1 VTTGQR
7 VIVIGAG
14 FGGVAAAIEL
24 QAHGIDD
31 VVLLDSAPEIGG
43 TWFYNSYP
51 GAACDVPSHLYSF
64 SFAQRSDW
72 SRLCSPQSE
81 ILEYL
86 QGVAR
91 EYGVD
96 ALLVPNTKVTA
107 CRLDEAT
114 LTWTVETEGG
124 ATYTGDAVVLATG
137 QLNTPAIPGI
147 PGVEEFAGATFHSA
161 RWDHDV
167 PLRGARVAVV
177 GTGASAVQFV
187 PAIAPE
193 VAHMTV
199 FQRSGNWFWPRKNR
213 YYPRAV
219 RTAIRLIP
227 GLQAWRRFFLKGYL
241 EMLTIMIRHPSTVG
255 RVGRVYSSLFM
266 RRQLRD
272 PEVRRKAWPDYTF
285 GCKRIL
291 FSSHY
296 LPALGRENVSLVTDA
311 VSEIVPEGVRTAD
324 GQVHAADVLIWG
336 TGFKSTEFMFPMDI
350 VGRGG
355 RTLAEEWADGAHAH
369 LGMTVPGFP
378 SLFVLYG
385 PNTNTSG
392 GSIIVFLEA
401 QVAYVRQ
408 ALQEIARRRADALE
422 VRRDVERA
430 TDAKLQAEFEG
441 TAWTQCDSW
450 YRDESGRIVAN
461 WPRYMQEYVRAVRR
475 LDPAEFDFPAVARE
489 LSTGS
494 VHTGDRTTAV

>member
-1 VTTGQR
+1 MTERDGTGTARDTR
-7 VIVIGAG
+7 VVVVGAG
-14 FGGVAAAIEL
+14 FGGIAAAIEL
-24 QAHGIDD
+24 RGHGIAD
-31 VVLLDSAPEIGG
+31 VVILDSAPEIGG
-43 TWFYNSYP
+43 TWYYNAYP

-64 SFAQRSDW
+64 SFAQRGDW
-72 SRLCSPQSE
+72 SRLCSPQPE

-86 QGVAR
+86 QGVAK
-91 EYGVD
+91 EYGLEE
-96 ALLVPNTKVTA
+96 AFVPSVRVA
-107 CRLDEAT
+107 AARLDEGT
-114 LTWTVETEGG
+114 MTWTVEAEDGRTWD
-124 ATYTGDAVVLATG
+124 ADAVVLATG
-137 QLNTPAIPGI
+137 QLNTPAIPPI
-147 PGVEEFAGATFHSA
+147 PGADDFAGHQMHSA

-167 PLRGARVAVV
+167 DLQGKRVAVV

-193 VAHMTV
+193 VGAMTV
-199 FQRSGNWFWPRKNR
+199 FQRSGNWFFPRKNR
-213 YYPRAV
+213 YYPPALRQV
-219 RTAIRLIP
+219 FRRVP
-227 GLQAWRRFFLKGYL
+227 GVMRFRRFFLKGYL
-241 EMLTIMIRHPSTVG
+241 ESLTLMIRHPNTVG
-255 RVGRVYSSLFM
+255 RLGRLYSTLFM

-296 LPALGRENVSLVTDA
+296 LPALERDNVELVTDRVTGIEA
-311 VSEIVPEGVRTAD
+311 DGVRTED
-324 GQVHAADVLIWG
+324 GRHHPADVLIWG
-336 TGFKSTEFMFPMDI
+336 TGFRTTEFMFPMDV

-355 RTLAEEWADGAHAH
+355 RTLQEEWGEGAHAH

-408 ALQEIARRRADALE
+408 ALEETARRRAAALE
-422 VRRDVERA
+422 VRRDVEQAFDRR
-430 TDAKLQAEFEG
+430 LQAAFEG

-461 WPRYMQEYVRAVRR
+461 WPRYMEQYVRAVSR
-475 LDPAEFDFPAVARE
+475 LDPTEYDFLPAPR
-489 LSTGS
+489 
-494 VHTGDRTTAV
+494 

>member
-1 VTTGQR
+1 V
-7 VIVIGAG
+7 VVGAG
-14 FGGVAAAIEL
+14 FGGIAAAVEL
-24 QAHGIDD
+24 RDHGITD
-31 VVLLDSAPEIGG
+31 VVILDSAPEIGG
-43 TWFYNSYP
+43 TWYYNSYP

-86 QGVAR
+86 QGVAH

-96 ALLVPNTKVTA
+96 ELFVPNVRVRA
-107 CRLDEAT
+107 CRLDEDT
-114 LTWTVETEGG
+114 MTWTVESEDGRTWE
-124 ATYTGDAVVLATG
+124 ADAVLLATG
-137 QLNTPAIPGI
+137 QLNTPAIPSV
-147 PGVEEFAGATFHSA
+147 PGADSFAGPTMHSA

-167 PLRGARVAVV
+167 DLRGKRVAVV

-193 VAHMTV
+193 VGHMTV

-213 YYPRAV
+213 AYPRW
-219 RTAIRLIP
+219 
-227 GLQAWRRFFLKGYL
+227 LQAFFRRFPAVLRARRFFLKGYL
-241 EMLTIMIRHPSTVG
+241 ELITIMIRHPRTLGRLGRLYSTI
-255 RVGRVYSSLFM
+255 FM

-296 LPALGRENVSLVTDA
+296 LPALCRENVELVTDRVA
-311 VSEIVPEGVRTAD
+311 EIVADGVRTAD
-324 GQVHAADVLIWG
+324 GRHHPADVLIWG
-336 TGFKSTEFMFPMDI
+336 TGFRTTEFMFPMEI

-355 RTLAEEWADGAHAH
+355 RTLQEEWGTGAHAH
-369 LGMTVPGFP
+369 LGMAVPGFP

-392 GSIIVFLEA
+392 GSVIVFLEA

-408 ALQEIARRRADALE
+408 ALEETARRRAAALE
-422 VRRDVERA
+422 VRRDVEQAFDERI
-430 TDAKLQAEFEG
+430 QAEFEG
-441 TAWTQCDSW
+441 TAWTRCDSW

-461 WPRYMQEYVRAVRR
+461 WPRYMEEYVRAVARLEPTDYDFLPARR
-475 LDPAEFDFPAVARE
+475 
-489 LSTGS
+489 
-494 VHTGDRTTAV
+494 

>member
-1 VTTGQR
+1 MTGRNGTGREASTR
-7 VIVIGAG
+7 VVVVGAG
-14 FGGVAAAIEL
+14 FGGIAAAIEL
-24 QAHGIDD
+24 REHGITD
-31 VVLLDSAPEIGG
+31 VVILDSAPEIGG
-43 TWFYNSYP
+43 TWYYNSYP

-72 SRLCSPQSE
+72 SRLCSPQPE

-86 QGVAR
+86 QGVAK
-91 EYGVD
+91 EYGLGEVFVPDVRVD
-96 ALLVPNTKVTA
+96 AV
-107 CRLDEAT
+107 RLDEASM
-114 LTWTVETEGG
+114 TWTVEAQDGRRWE
-124 ATYTGDAVVLATG
+124 ADAVVLATG
-137 QLNTPAIPGI
+137 QLNTPAIPPI
-147 PGVEEFAGATFHSA
+147 PGAADFAGPAMHSA

-167 PLRGARVAVV
+167 DLRGKRVAVV

-193 VAHMTV
+193 VGSMTV
-199 FQRSGNWFWPRKNR
+199 FQRSGNWFFPRKNR
-213 YYPRAV
+213 HYPPAMRRLFRRV
-219 RTAIRLIP
+219 PGIMRT
-227 GLQAWRRFFLKGYL
+227 RRFLLKGYL
-241 EMLTIMIRHPSTVG
+241 EFLTIMIRHPSTVG
-255 RVGRVYSSLFM
+255 RLGRVYSTLFM

-296 LPALGRENVSLVTDA
+296 LPALERDNVELVTDR
-311 VSEIVPEGVRTAD
+311 VTEIVPDGVRTED
-324 GQVHAADVLIWG
+324 GRHHPADVLIWG
-336 TGFKSTEFMFPMDI
+336 TGFKSTDFMFPMEI

-355 RTLAEEWADGAHAH
+355 RTLQEEWSQGAHAH

-408 ALQEIARRRADALE
+408 ALEETERRRAAALE
-422 VRRDVERA
+422 VRRDVEQAFDER
-430 TDAKLQAEFEG
+430 LQAEFEG

-461 WPRYMQEYVRAVRR
+461 WPRYMEEYVRAVAK
-475 LDPAEFDFPAVARE
+475 LDPTDYEFIPR
-489 LSTGS
+489 
-494 VHTGDRTTAV
+494 

>member
-1 VTTGQR
+1 MTGRNGTGRAAGR
-7 VIVIGAG
+7 VVVVGAG
-14 FGGVAAAIEL
+14 FGGIAAAIEL
-24 QAHGIDD
+24 RSHGITD
-31 VVLLDSAPEIGG
+31 VVILDSAPEIGG
-43 TWFYNSYP
+43 TWYYNSYP

-64 SFAQRSDW
+64 SYAQRSDW

-81 ILEYL
+81 ILAYL

-96 ALLVPNTKVTA
+96 EVFVPSVRVSA
-107 CRLDEAT
+107 ARLDEAT
-114 LTWTVETEGG
+114 MTWTVEAEDGRTWE
-124 ATYTGDAVVLATG
+124 ADAVVLATG
-137 QLNTPAIPGI
+137 QLNTPAIPAI
-147 PGVEEFAGATFHSA
+147 PGADDFAGPTMHSA

-167 PLRGARVAVV
+167 DLGGRRVAVV

-193 VAHMTV
+193 VGHMTV
-199 FQRSGNWFWPRKNR
+199 FQRSGNWFLPRRNR
-213 YYPRAV
+213 FYPWWLRELFRRFPAVMRA
-219 RTAIRLIP
+219 
-227 GLQAWRRFFLKGYL
+227 RRFFLKGYL
-241 EMLTIMIRHPSTVG
+241 EFLTIMIRHPATIGRLGRLHST
-255 RVGRVYSSLFM
+255 LFM

-296 LPALGRENVSLVTDA
+296 LPTLERPDVELVTDRIT
-311 VSEIVPEGVRTAD
+311 EIVPDGVRTAD
-324 GQVHAADVLIWG
+324 GRHHPADVLIWG
-336 TGFKSTEFMFPMDI
+336 TGFRTTEFMFPMEI
-350 VGRGG
+350 VGRDG
-355 RTLAEEWADGAHAH
+355 RTLQQEWGSGAHAH

-408 ALQEIARRRADALE
+408 ALEETARRRAAALE
-422 VRRDVERA
+422 VRRDVEEA
-430 TDAKLQAEFEG
+430 FDARIQGEFEG
-441 TAWTQCDSW
+441 TAWTRCDSW

-461 WPRYMQEYVRAVRR
+461 WPRYMQEYVRAVAR
-475 LDPAEFDFPAVARE
+475 LDPTDYEFHPAR
-489 LSTGS
+489 S
-494 VHTGDRTTAV
+494 

>member
-1 VTTGQR
+1 VTAGNGTGTAR
-7 VIVIGAG
+7 VVIVGAG
-14 FGGVAAAIEL
+14 FGGIAAAIEL
-24 QAHGIDD
+24 RERGTAE
-31 VVLLDSAPEIGG
+31 VVILDSAPEIGG
-43 TWFYNSYP
+43 TWYYNSYP

-72 SRLCSPQSE
+72 SRLCSPQPE

-86 QGVAR
+86 QGVAK
-91 EYGVD
+91 EYGLDEVF
-96 ALLVPNTKVTA
+96 VPSVRVSA
-107 CRLDEAT
+107 VRLDEAT
-114 LTWTVETEGG
+114 TTWTVEAEDGRRWE
-124 ATYTGDAVVLATG
+124 ADAVVLATG
-137 QLNTPAIPGI
+137 QLNTPAIPAI
-147 PGVEEFAGATFHSA
+147 PGADDFAGPQMHSA

-167 PLRGARVAVV
+167 DLAGRRVAVV

-193 VAHMTV
+193 VGTMTV
-199 FQRSGNWFWPRKNR
+199 FQRSGNWFFPRKNR
-213 YYPRAV
+213 YYPPALRRV
-219 RTAIRLIP
+219 FRRVPGVMRT
-227 GLQAWRRFFLKGYL
+227 RRFFLKGYL
-241 EMLTIMIRHPSTVG
+241 ESLTLMIRHPNTVG
-255 RVGRVYSSLFM
+255 RLGRVYSTLFM
-266 RRQLRD
+266 RRQLRS

-296 LPALGRENVSLVTDA
+296 LPALERDNVELVTDRVTGIEA
-311 VSEIVPEGVRTAD
+311 DGVRTED
-324 GQVHAADVLIWG
+324 GRHHPADVLIWG
-336 TGFKSTEFMFPMDI
+336 TGFKTTEFMFPMDV
-350 VGRGG
+350 VGRDG
-355 RTLAEEWADGAHAH
+355 RTLQQEWGDGAHAH

-408 ALQEIARRRADALE
+408 ALEETARRRAVALE
-422 VRRDVERA
+422 VRRDVEQASDRA
-430 TDAKLQAEFEG
+430 LQEAFEG

-461 WPRYMQEYVRAVRR
+461 WPRYMEQYVRAVSR
-475 LDPAEFDFPAVARE
+475 LDPTEFDFVPR
-489 LSTGS
+489 
-494 VHTGDRTTAV
+494 R